1 MKKPLKH
8 DTWVK
13 PYMTKYKG
21 LLTLILVLGLATF
34 ICGGALMFTS
44 GYLISKSATRP
55 ENILLIYVPV
65 VLTRAFGIARPV
77 FRYVER
83 LTSHN
88 WVLKVTSDL
97 RKRLYQTLAKDAS
110 FFQQH
115 FKTGDIL
122 GILADDLGH
131 LQNLYLRTIFPT
143 LVSWLLYVVIVIA
156 IGYFSWFF
164 ALGIALLLFVI
175 VVLMPLVSVAVQ
187 GARTQRQKQ
196 LQHDLYTDMTDD
208 VLGLSDW
215 VISGRQTD
223 FEKRPQPTLKA
234 ARQNTLAIRRFE
246 WWRDFLIQ
254 FIFGLVVL
262 VIIVWTNQQFTANQS
277 MANWIGAFVLC
288 LFPLVDAFAP
298 VSQGVQEW
306 PLYRTSVERLNAL
319 KPVQR
324 DLPQQQTLAAPVA
337 NIDFEAVDF
346 RYTAEQA
353 LLLKQFSLHIH
364 AGEKIAILGPSGAGK
379 TTLLNLL
386 LGELTPQAGQVSI
399 NQVPITALQK
409 QRAQLIG
416 MLDQKPFL
424 FNTSVMNN
432 IRLGKLNASDS
443 AIMTA
448 LEAVELGPLMQRLPE
463 GANTVVEEAGARFS
477 GGEQQRLALA
487 RVLLQ
492 DAPITLLDEPT
503 VGLDPIT
510 EKALLK
516 TIFNVLQTK
525 TVIWITH
532 HLQGIEHADQII
544 FLEHGQIAMQGS
556 PRELYRTNARFRKLY
571 QMDQGLV

>member
-1 MKKPLKH
+1 MKQLKH

-44 GYLISKSATRP
+44 GYLISKAATKP

-65 VLTRAFGIARPV
+65 VLVRAFGIGRPA
-77 FRYVER
+77 FRYLER

-88 WVLKVTSDL
+88 WVFKVTSDL
-97 RKRLYQTLAKDAS
+97 RKRLYQTLAKDAA

-143 LVSWLLYVVIVIA
+143 LISWLLYVLIVIA
-156 IGYFSWFF
+156 LGFFNWFF
-164 ALGIALLLFVI
+164 ALAIALLLAVI
-175 VVLMPLVSVAVQ
+175 IFLLPLVSVAVL
-187 GARTQRQKQ
+187 GARVERHKQ
-196 LQHDLYTDMTDD
+196 LQHELYTDMTDD

-215 VISGRQTD
+215 VISGRQND
-223 FEKRPQPTLKA
+223 FLKRPHPTLKA
-234 ARQNTLAIRRFE
+234 ARQNTLQTRRFE
-246 WWRDFLIQ
+246 WRRDFLIQ
-254 FIFGLVVL
+254 LIFGVVIVVL
-262 VIIVWTNQQFTANQS
+262 MVWTNQQFTANQS
-277 MANWIGAFVLC
+277 LANWIAAFVLC

-298 VSQGVQEW
+298 VSQGVEEW
-306 PLYRTSVERLNAL
+306 PLYMSSVARLNHL
-319 KPVQR
+319 QLTVR
-324 DLPQQQTLAAPVA
+324 ELPQQQTLTAPIKTIA
-337 NIDFEAVDF
+337 FQQIDFK
-346 RYTAEQA
+346 YTMAQTPI
-353 LLLKQFSLHIH
+353 LQQFNLQIA
-364 AGEKIAILGPSGAGK
+364 AGEKIAILGPSGTGK

-386 LGELTPQAGQVSI
+386 LGELTPQTGQVTL
-399 NQVPITALQK
+399 NQVPVAALQT

-424 FNTSVMNN
+424 FNTTVLNN
-432 IRLGKLNASDS
+432 IRLGNLQASDE

-448 LEAVELGPLMQRLPE
+448 LQAVELGPLMQRLPA
-463 GANTVVEEAGARFS
+463 GADTVVEEAGARFS

-487 RVLLQ
+487 RVLIQ
-492 DAPITLLDEPT
+492 DAPIILLDEPT

-510 EKALLK
+510 EKALLN
-516 TIFNVLQTK
+516 TIFKVLADK
-525 TVIWITH
+525 TVIWVTH
-532 HLQGIEHADQII
+532 HLQGIEHADRVI
-544 FLEHGQIAMQGS
+544 FLEHGQIAMQGT
-556 PRELYRTNARFRKLY
+556 PYELYQNNQRFRNLY
-571 QMDQGLV
+571 QLDQGTE